1 MIHAYDEQYL
11 PDAMNNLGEMMD
23 YAVNTCNYE
32 INEFFEMFLV
42 SGLAVQFAKGTPK
55 IVSGL
60 SGVELAMEAVR
71 KSGFDRELPDAGT
84 EYDRSAEYWCG
95 WILAFYQWYTGV
107 SFRDIS
113 QIVSMTEIRKMYPT
127 LHEASELKFVD
138 TVNAIARRKKL
149 PTKLRVLRN
158 ICGYSQKELAEKSGI
173 SLRTLQEYD
182 NHAMDINR
190 ATGSTLNSLAK
201 VLGCQVEDLL
211 EYNYEE
217 VKEE

>member
-11 PDAMNNLGEMMD
+11 SDAMNNLGEMMD
-23 YAVNTCNYE
+23 YAVNTCRYE

-42 SGLAVQFAKGTPK
+42 SGLAAQFAKGTPK

-60 SGVELAMEAVR
+60 SGVELAMEVVR
-71 KSGFDRELPDAGT
+71 KSGFDRELPDAGN

-138 TVNAIARRKKL
+138 TVNAIARRKKF

-158 ICGYSQKELAEKSGI
+158 ICGYSQKELAEKSGV

-182 NHAMDINR
+182 NREMDINR

-211 EYNYEE
+211 EYNYAEVTEE
-217 VKEE
+217 